1 MTRLWT
7 FLSRL
12 RALLRSRQLDRD
24 LDDEIASH
32 LAEAEEEYIQ
42 QGLSPED
49 AHWAA
54 LRSFG
59 GVTQTKE
66 IYRQV
71 RSFMW
76 LDDLRRDLR
85 YALRTLRRSPGFT
98 MVAVSTLAVGIGA
111 NATIFS
117 VVNAVLL
124 APLPYADPAR
134 LVALKE
140 TRLLAGG
147 TTGQRVNVPVSAGSF
162 FDWRQQAPSL
172 EQVAAVVT
180 LDLTYAGGTEP
191 EQIGAA
197 AVSAN
202 FFPMLG
208 VAPMLGRNFQ
218 PEEERPNAGSVVLL
232 GHGFW
237 QRRFAGD
244 PSAIGQALTLDGR
257 PFTIIGVMPPSFGG
271 SGSAGLTRNAA
282 RELWLPLTL
291 VEAGASRAA
300 NFFDVFARLKP
311 GATLTTAQ
319 TQIDAVMQRLEKEF
333 PETNAGR
340 GGKVLS
346 LTEAVYGDVQSTLWL
361 LLGAVVLVLVIAC
374 SNVANLLFARA
385 TLRSAETAMRAA
397 LGASRSRLIRQF
409 FTESLVLTC
418 IGCAAGLMLAWASL
432 QTFISILPPNV
443 PRMDSVAI
451 DGRVLAFTQLISL
464 LTGMTF
470 GLAPAW
476 QGAQT
481 DLNATLKAASR
492 SNSGGIG
499 RTRTRNALVVTQVAL
514 SLVLLM
520 AAGLLLKSFIALR
533 SVDPGFDPQNV
544 LSLRVNLS
552 RAEKYGNEQK
562 RGAFY
567 ERTLAELKNLPGME
581 SAAAVFPVPF
591 SALISNQSFSVPG
604 RPVNPAEQ
612 LSAQYNIVS
621 PDYFHALRIRITQG
635 RAFNERDRVGS
646 PAVAIVNESLAQRMW
661 PGENPLGKRLGL
673 GRDQSEVVGVFADIK
688 QRQLDTEP
696 RLQICVP
703 VLQQSSRSMFLA
715 VRGRSAAATLLP
727 AIRQR
732 IAALDAELPLSDI
745 ALLEERVSGSIRRQ
759 RFAML
764 LLAIFAGTALALAVV
779 GLYGVM
785 SYLVAQRTREFGIR
799 MALGA
804 ELRDMLKL
812 IVGHGMKLVLAGL
825 VLGVAGSLALTKVLG
840 GMLFNVRATDPVTFV
855 AVWTLLAAV
864 GAIACYLPAR
874 RAAKVDPLV
883 ALRAE

>member
-1 MTRLWT
+1 MTRVWR

-12 RALLRSRQLDRD
+12 WALLRSRQMDRD

-66 IYRQV
+66 IHRQV

-76 LDDLRRDLR
+76 LDNLRRDLS
-85 YALRTLRRSPGFT
+85 YALRTLWRSPGFT
-98 MVAVSTLAVGIGA
+98 MVAVFTLALGIGA

-124 APLPYADPAR
+124 EPLPYADPAR

-140 TRLLAGG
+140 TRPLAGG
-147 TTGQRVNVPVSAGSF
+147 TTGQRVNVPVLSGTF
-162 FDWRQQAPSL
+162 FDWRKQAPSL
-172 EQVAAVVT
+172 EQVAAVVPF
-180 LDLTYAGGTEP
+180 DLTYAGGAEP

-208 VAPMLGRNFQ
+208 VAPILGRTFQ
-218 PEEERPNAGSVVLL
+218 PDEERPNAGGVVLL
-232 GHGFW
+232 SHGFW

-244 PSAIGQALTLDGR
+244 PAAIGQALTLDGR
-257 PFTIIGVMPPSFGG
+257 PFTILGVMPPSFEGA
-271 SGSAGLTRNAA
+271 GSAGLTRNTA
-282 RELWLPLTL
+282 RELWIPLTL
-291 VEAGASRAA
+291 VEAGSRTA
-300 NFFDVFARLKP
+300 NSFDVFARLQP
-311 GATLTTAQ
+311 GATLATAQ
-319 TQIDAVMQRLEKEF
+319 TQIDAIMQRLEKEF
-333 PETNAGR
+333 PETNTGR

-346 LTEAVYGDVQSTLWL
+346 LTDAIFGDVQSTLWL
-361 LLGAVVLVLVIAC
+361 LLGAVVLVLLIAC
-374 SNVANLLFARA
+374 LNVANLLFARA
-385 TLRSAETAMRAA
+385 TLRSAETALRAA
-397 LGASRSRLIRQF
+397 LGASRGRLIQQF
-409 FTESLVLTC
+409 FTESLLLTC
-418 IGCAAGLMLAWASL
+418 VGCAAGLMLAWASL
-432 QTFISILPPNV
+432 QPFMSILPPNV

-451 DGRVLAFTQLISL
+451 DGRVLAFTLLISL

-476 QGAQT
+476 HGAQT

-492 SNSGGIG
+492 SSSGGSG

-520 AAGLLLKSFIALR
+520 GAGLLLKSFAALR
-533 SVDPGFDPQNV
+533 GVDPGFDPRNV
-544 LSLRVNLS
+544 ISLRVNLS
-552 RAEKYGNEQK
+552 QKKYDTPQKEIAHYEQLLTEVK
-562 RGAFY
+562 S
-567 ERTLAELKNLPGME
+567 TPGVE
-581 SAAAVFPVPF
+581 AAAVAYPVPF
-591 SALISNQSFSVPG
+591 ASLISNQPFRVPG
-604 RPVNPAEQ
+604 RPIDPAKM
-612 LSAQYNIVS
+612 LSAQYNVVS
-621 PDYFHALRIRITQG
+621 PDYFRALRIRITQG
-635 RAFNERDRVGS
+635 RAFTERDRIGS
-646 PAVAIVNESLAQRMW
+646 PPVAVVNETLAQRMW

-673 GRDQSEVVGVFADIK
+673 GRDESQVVGVFADIK
-688 QRQLDTEP
+688 QRQLDSEP

-703 VLQQSSRSMFLA
+703 VLQQPMRSMFLA
-715 VRGRSAAATLLP
+715 ARGRSDATMLLP

-745 ALLEERVSGSIRRQ
+745 ALLEERVTGSIRRQ
-759 RFAML
+759 RFATL

-785 SYLVAQRTREFGIR
+785 SYLVAQRTREFGLR

-825 VLGVAGSLALTKVLG
+825 VLGVAGALALTKVLA
-840 GMLFNVRATDPVTFV
+840 GMLFNVRASDPVTFV
-855 AVWTLLAAV
+855 AVCTLLAAV
-864 GAIACYLPAR
+864 GAMACYLPAR
-874 RAAKVDPLV
+874 RAAKVDPMV